1 MRIDKSDALLLRSII
16 FNFIV
21 NDDSGIQR
29 DELDDLLS
37 RIDEY
42 VLSSSHESTDAQED
56 ESEDVL
62 DVKDEDDNDAESS
75 KSAKMSVPSHD
86 ASIEASVLHN
96 LQPTYV
102 TLPNGEKVSLEFEDN
117 DDYNAVSVLENE
129 GENIVE
135 GIKHIRIADNEIE
148 VYSDDE
154 CCKYTYKN
162 IPKSWR
168 KVLEVGKT
176 YCVSSSGG

>member
-1 MRIDKSDALLLRSII
+1 MRLDKSDALLLRSVI
-16 FNFIV
+16 FNFV
-21 NDDSGIQR
+21 VSDASGIQR
-29 DELDDLLS
+29 DELEDLMS

-42 VLSSSHESTDAQED
+42 ILTSSDEVTDSQED
-56 ESEDVL
+56 DDEDV
-62 DVKDEDDNDAESS
+62 VEVEDEEETSTP
-75 KSAKMSVPSHD
+75 AKMSVPSHD
-86 ASIEASVLHN
+86 ASVASSVLHD
-96 LQPTYV
+96 LQPANV
-102 TLPNGEKVSLEFEDN
+102 TLPGGGKVLLEFEDN
-117 DDYNAVSVLENE
+117 DDDNAVSVLENE
-129 GENIVE
+129 GENIIE
-135 GIKHIRIADNEIE
+135 GIKHIRITDNEIE

>member
-1 MRIDKSDALLLRSII
+1 MRLDKSDALLLRSVI
-16 FNFIV
+16 FNFV
-21 NDDSGIQR
+21 VSDASGIQR
-29 DELDDLLS
+29 DELEDLLT

-42 VLSSSHESTDAQED
+42 ILSSSDEVTDTQED
-56 ESEDVL
+56 EDEDV
-62 DVKDEDDNDAESS
+62 VEVEDEEETS

-86 ASIEASVLHN
+86 ATIAASLLHD
-96 LQPTYV
+96 LQKV
-102 TLPNGEKVSLEFEDN
+102 HVSLPNGEKVSLEFEDI
-117 DDYNAVSVLENE
+117 DDYNAITVLENE

-135 GIKHIRIADNEIE
+135 GIKHIRITDKEIE